1 MILLQFDVYSFL
13 LFLLLFWFCFWGIA
27 KLLKLEKR
35 GWEVGPGFFLA
46 KTTRLNRFIN
56 KLANR
61 FPRFWRVIWTLGIG
75 FGFGMMIFG
84 MVWLSI
90 NLYALI
96 TAPSPENALVPVI
109 PGVTV
114 SGTVLLYMIIP
125 IAVIMLSHE
134 LAHGIAARI
143 EKIKVKSSGI
153 LAFIVLFGAFV
164 EPDEEQMP
172 KIKRVSR
179 QRIYA
184 AGSFSNL
191 VIAFFALILLV
202 NMYHIGNEAHL
213 AYVRDD
219 GPSYGSLQPNEL
231 VLAINGTPVIYSNL
245 SLALDSYGPFE
256 PVLFT
261 TQAANGTIFNRTTV
275 PGFDRSQINDTPW
288 IGLTVYSGLNI
299 SGNLS
304 ALRIPDQKLLILN
317 SSNNLLNFTLT
328 LNLSMTTI
336 DLDNLTAL
344 AVDLGLNASENMLD
358 VAKIFLLNSSNP
370 LQNYELFSLQNLSH
384 GIETT
389 SGLSKAAGYDLKDF
403 FNATNCLNL
412 NFVFNHTSNFT
423 LWLDLCRIYLI
434 QNNTESYYGIG
445 FGPYITDRALA
456 TIFGPLAPHVYQTLY
471 YIVMFS
477 FAVAIINL
485 LPVPPFDG
493 DKLFTALF
501 DRDVSQNSAKE
512 QQTEGDST
520 EEKPPK
526 PKEPWTW
533 TKTLIWGVR
542 IFALS
547 IFLGNIIL
555 SIINFN
561 ILTILSNF
569 L

>member
-1 MILLQFDVYSFL
+1 MGLLQFDVYSFL
-13 LFLLLFWFCFWGIA
+13 LFLLLFWFFFYGIA

-56 KLANR
+56 KLAHR

-172 KIKRVSR
+172 KVKRVSR

-191 VIAFFALILLV
+191 VIAFFALLLLV
-202 NMYHIGNEAHL
+202 NMYNIGNEAHL

-245 SLALDSYGPFE
+245 SLALDSYRPFE

-261 TQAANGTIFNRTTV
+261 TQAENGTIFNRTVV
-275 PGFDRSQINDTPW
+275 PGFDRSQINATPW
-288 IGLTVYSGLNI
+288 IDLTIYSGLNI

-304 ALRIPDQKLLILN
+304 ALWLPDQTVLVLN
-317 SSNNLLNFTLT
+317 SSSNLLNFTLT
-328 LNLSMTTI
+328 INLSTTGI
-336 DLDNLTAL
+336 IPDNLTAL
-344 AVDLGLNASENMLD
+344 AIDLGLNTSQDILNG
-358 VAKIFLLNSSNP
+358 AKVFLLNASNP
-370 LQNYELFSLQNLSH
+370 LQKYEFFSLQNLTQ

-389 SGLSKAAGYDLKDF
+389 SNLSKVAGIDLKDF
-403 FNATNCLNL
+403 FNASNCLNL
-412 NFVFNHTSNFT
+412 NFVFNYTSDFT

-434 QNNTESYYGIG
+434 QNTTESYYGIG
-445 FGPYITDRALA
+445 YGPYVTNRALA
-456 TIFGPLAPHVYQTLY
+456 SIFGPLAPHVYQTLY
-471 YIVMFS
+471 YIFMFS
-477 FAVAIINL
+477 LAVAIINL
-485 LPVPPFDG
+485 LPIPPFDG

-501 DRDVSQNSAKE
+501 DRDIPRNSAEE
-512 QQTEGDST
+512 QQTGKEST

-547 IFLGNIIL
+547 IFAGNIIL
-555 SIINFN
+555 SILNFN
-561 ILTILSNF
+561 ILTVLSNF